1 MGSALNCITMI
12 NIQVAQQQYIS
23 EWHDDFVKYIGGI
36 LAVIELMENHPSAT
50 NEDRRGFEQIKK
62 LLRGREA
69 LEIERSLAEA
79 DVRQEVLDK
88 IEKLYKDLVD
98 MAIEHLSTEALVKEF
113 LKKLSYYQIE
123 QNKRQAEIRLNEL
136 QILK

>member
-1 MGSALNCITMI
+1 MT
-12 NIQVAQQQYIS
+12 NIQAAQLRYIS
-23 EWHDDFVKYIGGI
+23 EWHDDFVKYIRSILGI
-36 LAVIELMENHPSAT
+36 IELMENHPSAT

-62 LLRGREA
+62 LLHGRVA
-69 LEIERSLAEA
+69 LEIEHSLAMA

-88 IEKLYKDLVD
+88 IEKLNKDLVD

-123 QNKRQAEIRLNEL
+123 QNKRLAELRLNEL